1 MTTLINSLQLD
12 ATSLPE
18 HIAIIMDGNNRWAH
32 SRLLPKLSG
41 HRAATEAVR
50 GVISHCRELGIRYLT
65 LFAFSKENWN
75 RPPEEVKGL
84 MSLLYH
90 SLRKETKK
98 LIKYNIRLR
107 VIGDLSRLSDKIQG
121 SIKGTE
127 QKTIHCNSMEL
138 CVAVNYGGQWDI
150 VRACKKLAVE
160 MKEGV
165 ITLDEIDEKR
175 IENKLSTAGM
185 PPVDLLI
192 RTSGEQRISNFLLW
206 QCAYSEF
213 YFTDT
218 LWPDF
223 KSTDLDEALLI
234 YQKRERRFGK
244 TSEQLSD

>member
-1 MTTLINSLQLD
+1 MTTLKNSLQLD
-12 ATSLPE
+12 TTSVPE
-18 HIAIIMDGNNRWAH
+18 HIAIIMDGNNRWAQ

-50 GVISHCRELGIRYLT
+50 EVIRHCRERGIGYLT
-65 LFAFSKENWN
+65 LFAFSRENWN

-90 SLRKETKK
+90 SLRQETKK
-98 LIKYNIRLR
+98 LLKYDIRLR
-107 VIGDLSRLSDKIQG
+107 VIGDLSRLSDEIQS
-121 SIKGTE
+121 SIKEAE
-127 QKTIHCNSMEL
+127 QKTLDCNSMEL
-138 CVAVNYGGQWDI
+138 CVAVNYGGKWDI

-160 MKEGV
+160 LKEGG
-165 ITLDEIDEKR
+165 ITPDEIDEER
-175 IENKLSTAGM
+175 IEKELSTAGM

-213 YFTDT
+213 YFTST

-223 KSTDLDEALLI
+223 KAADLDKALLI

-244 TSEQLSD
+244 TSEQLSN